1 MSLALALGVISPNA
15 WAQGLDLST
24 PAAPRPEDARAAMML
39 ASTLDDE
46 VTAIRA
52 GRPATDLGA
61 DALDASLRVLARDLL
76 RAGASRGVD
85 GSDLVLLGATLASG
99 RDDAGA
105 WFDSAGVPAL
115 AIAAAARRVDALG
128 STLPAPD
135 APLTPDAADAV
146 RRGLRAALAPIAES
160 AGDPAG
166 ARASSALPASDAHWW
181 REPTLAA
188 SLADAQS
195 RWSGDAPAWLAP
207 ESRDALKRLNALF
220 ALARTSPAH
229 ADAAALIEAHS
240 SLALA
245 LADAPPT
252 WLGPSA
258 VQSLRDACE
267 AAVRAAAPPEN
278 ASGDAAPLARLAA
291 WAEVMSLVARLPVLP
306 ATGVGGAGGGGASPA
321 SQPASAIAS
330 RGPTATLGQF
340 FADILREPIPASLRR
355 ARLVRTLTLA
365 ALEPEADES
374 QIPRQL
380 RVAMRQ
386 LEPVA
391 RQSRR
396 TLHETLDRALNP
408 QTTLTD
414 PAVLG
419 AMAAH
424 RRRVDDVALLR
435 AAAGVLVAPAKPSQ
449 PGAPAQPAQPAAPA
463 SPSDGPRVRPDM
475 NAAAAFLLR
484 VGQDLAK
491 PPLRDVALA
500 EMRDATRA
508 LSRGWNIPDEARWRD
523 ALATPPGSVESTGNP
538 VRDPMSAPI
547 DDTVGDRTGD
557 AFGTDPHASS
567 TVDGAHAAFMPDIE
581 AIRATVARLD
591 AQRAAALLAFADPR
605 TRDLRA
611 PALELDALASAFA
624 LASQCRVDPRDLALA
639 RAWPGFELSEQAEAT
654 LRASAERALS
664 EVWTIAAASGDGG
677 SVARLTAAT
686 TRARAATLPWRV
698 VCAMARSARA
708 ARPASPADSTSSA
721 DAAWPDALAEPTAVP
736 SGGSA
741 AWYFMWLGESRADAA
756 AFARF
761 AEEWALASAAGE
773 RSAAAFEREMLAA
786 ARRIAPA
793 VDLDE

>member
-1 MSLALALGVISPNA
+1 
-15 WAQGLDLST
+15 
-24 PAAPRPEDARAAMML
+24 MML

-52 GRPATDLGA
+52 GRRATDLGA
-61 DALDASLRVLARDLL
+61 DALDASLRVLARDLI
-76 RAGASRGVD
+76 RAGAARGAD
-85 GSDLVLLGATLASG
+85 GSDLILLGTTLASG
-99 RDDAGA
+99 RDHAGA

-128 STLPAPD
+128 AVLPAADAADSP
-135 APLTPDAADAV
+135 APLTPDAADAI
-146 RRGLRAALAPIAES
+146 RRGLRAALAPLAES

-166 ARASSALPASDAHWW
+166 ARVSASASPSSDAHWW
-181 REPTLAA
+181 REPTLSA

-195 RWSGDAPAWLAP
+195 RWTGDPPAWFSP
-207 ESRDALKRLNALF
+207 ESRDALTRLNAMF

-229 ADAAALIEAHS
+229 ADTAALIEAHA

-245 LADAPPT
+245 LADAPPA

-267 AAVRAAAPPEN
+267 AAVRAAAPPQN
-278 ASGDAAPLARLAA
+278 APGDAAPLARLAA
-291 WAEVMSLVARLPVLP
+291 WAEVASLVARLPVL
-306 ATGVGGAGGGGASPA
+306 AAA
-321 SQPASAIAS
+321 QPASAPAS
-330 RGPTATLGQF
+330 RGPTATLGQS

-365 ALEPEADES
+365 ALEADPDES

-435 AAAGVLVAPAKPSQ
+435 AAAGVLVAPAP
-449 PGAPAQPAQPAAPA
+449 PDQPAAPA
-463 SPSDGPRVRPDM
+463 APSDGPRVRPDM

-500 EMRDATRA
+500 ELRDATRA
-508 LSRGWNIPDEARWRD
+508 LSRGWNIPDEPLYRD
-523 ALATPPGSVESTGNP
+523 ALAAPGDPIGTPIN
-538 VRDPMSAPI
+538 DP
-547 DDTVGDRTGD
+547 TGD
-557 AFGTDPHASS
+557 GSDAEGIAPSS
-567 TVDGAHAAFMPDIE
+567 TNGAADAFMPDVE
-581 AIRATVARLD
+581 VIRATLARVD

-605 TRDLRA
+605 RRDLRV
-611 PALELDALASAFA
+611 PTQELDALASAFA
-624 LASQCRVDPRDLALA
+624 LASQCRVEARDLALV
-639 RAWPGFELSEQAEAT
+639 RAWPGFELSVQAEAA
-654 LRASAERALS
+654 LRASAERAMS
-664 EVWTIAAASGDGG
+664 EVWTIAAASGEAG

-698 VCAMARSARA
+698 VCSMARSARA
-708 ARPASPADSTSSA
+708 ARPASPESATVADATSSA
-721 DAAWPDALAEPTAVP
+721 QAAWPDALAEPTAVP
-736 SGGSA
+736 PGGSA

-756 AFARF
+756 AFARY
-761 AEEWALASAAGE
+761 AEEWALASVAGE
-773 RSAAAFEREMLAA
+773 RSSAEFEREMLAA
-786 ARRIAPA
+786 VRRIAPA